1 MLIFLVSLQ
10 RTVNVLQ
17 IDIQLDGKNII
28 LEWDMDDWICLFTY
42 TLWRYL
48 LILHGCLGN
57 HIFFIQRH
65 LIIAD
70 SAYPG
75 PDMIFLQK
83 ILPGNPYIPLPPK
96 SLTRGLFEL
105 SPLDYTTF
113 SDIISIQCHP
123 TLLMSVERSENLFI
137 VEQTHAVETCKLGRM
152 QYY

>member
-65 LIIAD
+65 FIIVD

-105 SPLDYTTF
+105 SPLDYGQRCIL
-113 SDIISIQCHP
+113 S
-123 TLLMSVERSENLFI
+123 
-137 VEQTHAVETCKLGRM
+137 TCLSPI
-152 QYY
+152 

>member
-1 MLIFLVSLQ
+1 
-10 RTVNVLQ
+10 
-17 IDIQLDGKNII
+17 
-28 LEWDMDDWICLFTY
+28 MDDWICLFTY

-65 LIIAD
+65 LIIVD

-83 ILPGNPYIPLPPK
+83 ILPRNPYIPLPPK

-105 SPLDYTTF
+105 SPLDYHEA
-113 SDIISIQCHP
+113 SEASQILSCIIRQKHEI
-123 TLLMSVERSENLFI
+123 LFNILSENYMYVLVLFC
-137 VEQTHAVETCKLGRM
+137 TYPAMNTGGGWPLLPKHLHFLRLKH
-152 QYY
+152 